1 MVPVISKT
9 GKKLMPTSEYRAR
22 KLLAKGKAVID
33 RYHPFTLRLTE
44 REDGDIQPIEIAI
57 DTGYAHI
64 GNSVKTEKHELSAV
78 EVHPLADEKKRHNDR
93 LMHRRQRRARLRHR
107 KPRFDNRKKK
117 DGWLPPS
124 LEHRKDQNLAYFK
137 QLMKVV
143 PITSITMEMGQFDTQ
158 VLKAIEEGTPIPEG
172 KDYQRGERYGIATLR
187 EAVFT
192 RDGYTCQC
200 CGQKA
205 EDGVIL
211 HVHHIQYRSMGGS
224 NRMGNLITVCDK
236 CHTPKNHKP
245 GGKLW
250 NWKPRVKSFAGAT
263 FMTAVRWMMYRKVQK
278 MYPDVEVHI
287 TYGAKT
293 KERRR
298 ILDIPKS
305 HVNDAFVMGSFHPKH
320 RCRPV
325 IFQKKRR
332 NNRILEKFYDAKYID
347 SRDGSKKSG
356 QQLFNGRTNRNHN
369 TDTEN
374 LHKYRK
380 EKISSGRRSIR
391 RRRYPIQ
398 PHDIVR
404 YHGHDTEASGCHCHG
419 TRLLIHGVSVAVNKV
434 RLRKY
439 SGGFATRPGCS
450 KYYQTT

>member
-22 KLLAKGKAVID
+22 KLLARGKAVID
-33 RYHPFTLRLTE
+33 RYHPFTIRLTE
-44 REDGDIQPIEIAI
+44 REDGDTQPIEIAI

-78 EVHPLADEKKRHNDR
+78 EVRPLADEKKRHNDR
-93 LMHRRQRRARLRHR
+93 LIHRKQRRSHLRHR

-124 LEHRKDQNLAYFK
+124 MEHRKDQNLAYLK
-137 QLMKVV
+137 QLMEVV

-158 VLKAIEEGTPIPEG
+158 VLKAVEEGTPIPEG
-172 KDYQRGERYGIATLR
+172 TDYQRGERYGIATLR

-200 CGQKA
+200 CGRKA
-205 EDGVIL
+205 EDGAIL
-211 HVHHIQYRSMGGS
+211 HVHHIRYRSMGGS
-224 NRMGNLITVCDK
+224 NQMGNLITACDK

-250 NWKPRVKSFAGAT
+250 SWKPRVKSFASAT
-263 FMTAVRWMMYRKVQK
+263 FMTAVRWMMYRKVRS

-287 TYGAKT
+287 TYGAET

-298 ILDIPKS
+298 AMDISKS
-305 HVNDAFVMGSFHPKH
+305 HVNDAFVMGLFHPKH

-380 EKISSGRRSIR
+380 KKLSSGRRSIR
-391 RRRYPIQ
+391 RQRYPIQ

-404 YHGHDTEASGCHCHG
+404 YHGRNVETTGCHHYG
-419 TRLLIHGVSVAVNKV
+419 TWLLIHGASVSVSKV
-434 RLRKY
+434 RFRKY
-439 SGGFATRPGCS
+439 SGG
-450 KYYQTT
+450 YYQTT

>member
-1 MVPVISKT
+1 MIPVISKT

-22 KLLAKGKAVID
+22 KLLARGKAVID
-33 RYHPFTLRLTE
+33 RYRPFTIRLTE
-44 REDGDIQPIEIAI
+44 REDGDTQSIEIAI

-78 EVHPLADEKKRHNDR
+78 EVRPLVDEKKRHNDR
-93 LMHRRQRRARLRHR
+93 RMYRRQRRSRLRHR
-107 KPRFDNRKKK
+107 KPKFDNRKRKT
-117 DGWLPPS
+117 DWLPPS
-124 LEHRKDQNLAYFK
+124 LEHREDQNLAYLK
-137 QLMKVV
+137 QLMEVV
-143 PITSITMEMGQFDTQ
+143 PITSITMEMGQFDIQ
-158 VLKAIEEGTPIPEG
+158 VLKAVEEGTPIPEG
-172 KDYQRGERYGIATLR
+172 KDYQHGERYGIATLR

-200 CGQKA
+200 CGRNI
-205 EDGVIL
+205 EDGAVL

-263 FMTAVRWMMYRKVQK
+263 FMTTVRWMMYQK
-278 MYPDVEVHI
+278 IRDVYPDVEVHI
-287 TYGAKT
+287 THGAET

-298 ILDIPKS
+298 IMDISKS
-305 HVNDAFVMGSFHPKH
+305 HVNDAFVMGSFHPKR

-325 IFQKKRR
+325 VFQKKRR

-380 EKISSGRRSIR
+380 EKLSSGRRSIR
-391 RRRYPIQ
+391 RQRYPIQ

-404 YHGHDTEASGCHCHG
+404 YRGCDVETTGCHNHG
-419 TRLLIHGVSVAVNKV
+419 TRLWIHGVSVAINKV
-434 RLRKY
+434 CLRKY

>member
-9 GKKLMPTSEYRAR
+9 GKKLMPTSKYRAR
-22 KLLAKGKAVID
+22 KLLARGKAVID
-33 RYHPFTLRLTE
+33 RYKPFTIRLTE
-44 REDGDIQPIEIAI
+44 REDGDTQPIEIAI

-78 EVHPLADEKKRHNDR
+78 EVRPLADEKKRHNNR
-93 LMHRRQRRARLRHR
+93 RMYRRQRRSRLRHR

-124 LEHRKDQNLAYFK
+124 IEHRKDQNLAYLK
-137 QLMKVV
+137 RLMEVMH
-143 PITSITMEMGQFDTQ
+143 ITSITMEVGQFDTQ
-158 VLKAIEEGTPIPEG
+158 ILKAVEEGTPIPEG
-172 KDYQRGERYGIATLR
+172 KDYQQGERYGIATLR

-200 CGQKA
+200 CGRNI
-205 EDGVIL
+205 EDGAVL
-211 HVHHIQYRSMGGS
+211 HVHHIQYRSRGGS

-263 FMTAVRWMMYRKVQK
+263 FMTAVRWMMYRKVRE
-278 MYPDVEVHI
+278 MYPDADVHI
-287 TYGAKT
+287 TYGAET

-305 HVNDAFVMGSFHPKH
+305 HVNDAFVMGVFHPKH
-320 RCRPV
+320 RCRPF

-380 EKISSGRRSIR
+380 EKLSSGRRSIR
-391 RRRYPIQ
+391 RQRYPIQ

-404 YHGHDTEASGCHCHG
+404 YRGNDVETTGCH
-419 TRLLIHGVSVAVNKV
+419 NN
-434 RLRKY
+434 
-439 SGGFATRPGCS
+439 
-450 KYYQTT
+450 

>member
-9 GKKLMPTSEYRAR
+9 GKRLMPTSEYRAR
-22 KLLAKGKAVID
+22 KLLARGKAVID
-33 RYHPFTLRLTE
+33 RYHPFTIRLTE
-44 REDGDIQPIEIAI
+44 REDGDTQPIEITI

-78 EVHPLADEKKRHNDR
+78 EVRPLADEKKRHNDR
-93 LMHRRQRRARLRHR
+93 LMHRRQRRSRLRHR

-124 LEHRKDQNLAYFK
+124 IEHREDQNLAYLK
-137 QLMKVV
+137 QLMEVV
-143 PITSITMEMGQFDTQ
+143 PITSITMEMGQFDIQ
-158 VLKAIEEGTPIPEG
+158 VLKAVEEGTPIPEG

-200 CGQKA
+200 CGRNI
-205 EDGVIL
+205 EDGAIL
-211 HVHHIQYRSMGGS
+211 HVHHIRYRSMGGS

-250 NWKPRVKSFAGAT
+250 NWKPSVKSFAGAT
-263 FMTAVRWMMYRKVQK
+263 FMTAVRWMMYRKVRE
-278 MYPDVEVHI
+278 MCPDVEVHI
-287 TYGAKT
+287 TYGAET

-298 ILDIPKS
+298 ILSISKS

-332 NNRILEKFYDAKYID
+332 NNRILEKFYDARYID

-380 EKISSGRRSIR
+380 EKISSGKRSIR
-391 RRRYPIQ
+391 RQRYPIQ

-404 YHGHDTEASGCHCHG
+404 YHGRDAESSGCHCHG
-419 TRLLIHGVSVAVNKV
+419 TRLLIHGASVAINKV
-434 RLRKY
+434 CLRKY